1 MSEKIE
7 RKQKFTGKVIKI
19 TLAGAVVDIGVGKPG
34 VIHISKLSA
43 EPVKNVEDVV
53 QVGQEIAIWVHRAK
67 EGANHI
73 ELTMLEP
80 LGLDWGQIKK
90 GLRVTGTVTRIEKY
104 GAFIEIGA
112 ERPGLAHISEL
123 THNYIRNTEEAVKVG
138 DEVEAVVLEFSR
150 RKKQIKLSLKAA
162 QEPLAP
168 EVEEIEEEEDQEEAL
183 TAMEIAYKKAMGE
196 FEESFGSDD
205 RSKIKSG
212 KNKADQEDILTR
224 TLANKPE

>member
-34 VIHISKLSA
+34 IIHISKLSA

-53 QVGQEIAIWVHRAK
+53 QVGQEIAVWVHRAK

-73 ELTMLEP
+73 ELTMIEP

-90 GLRVTGTVTRIEKY
+90 GLRVKGMVTRIEKY

-123 THNYIRNTEEAVKVG
+123 THNYIRNTEEAVKIG
-138 DEVEAVVLEFSR
+138 DEVEVVVLEFSR

-162 QEPLAP
+162 QEPLTP
-168 EVEEIEEEEDQEEAL
+168 EIEEIEEEEDQEEAL

-196 FEESFGSDD
+196 LKEGFGSDD
-205 RSKIKSG
+205 RSTSKSA
-212 KNKADQEDILTR
+212 KNKTDQEDILTR

>member
-34 VIHISKLSA
+34 IIHISKLSA

-53 QVGQEIAIWVHRAK
+53 QVGQEIAVWVHRAK

-73 ELTMLEP
+73 ELTMIEP

-90 GLRVTGTVTRIEKY
+90 GLRVKGMVTRIEKY

-123 THNYIRNTEEAVKVG
+123 THNYIRNTEEAVKIG
-138 DEVEAVVLEFSR
+138 DEVEVVVLEFSR

-162 QEPLAP
+162 QEPLTP
-168 EVEEIEEEEDQEEAL
+168 EIEEIEEEEDQEEAL

-196 FEESFGSDD
+196 LEEGFGSDD
-205 RSKIKSG
+205 RSTSKSA
-212 KNKADQEDILTR
+212 KNKTDQEDILTR